1 MQKYRTI
8 VIDPPWHYGTQWG
21 NPTNRPNNR
30 FTRYAMP
37 YKTMSISEIQS
48 LPLALLADDNC
59 ELFMWATHK
68 YMPFAYPI
76 LAGWGFSYCET
87 LTWCKKP
94 RGTGQGGLFTPTTE
108 FILHGRKGKMPKKP
122 RIDSTWWEVKRTN
135 VHSKKPEF
143 FQDMIETI
151 TDEPRLEMFARRAR
165 LGWHVWGNEV
175 ESDVEIP
182 LRHLTPLAL
191 DGAIA
196 PDNQQVLPADV
207 LVGEGTLPEPPRQ

>member
-1 MQKYRTI
+1 
-8 VIDPPWHYGTQWG
+8 
-21 NPTNRPNNR
+21 
-30 FTRYAMP
+30 
-37 YKTMSISEIQS
+37 
-48 LPLALLADDNC
+48 
-59 ELFMWATHK
+59 
-68 YMPFAYPI
+68 
-76 LAGWGFSYCET
+76 
-87 LTWCKKP
+87 
-94 RGTGQGGLFTPTTE
+94 
-108 FILHGRKGKMPKKP
+108 
-122 RIDSTWWEVKRTN
+122 
-135 VHSKKPEF
+135 
-143 FQDMIETI
+143 MIETI